1 MYVCMYVCIYVCS
14 CRRFNVYSVYM
25 LYVRMYVR
33 MLPGPSCSAILV
45 CLYFCMCVRRCFNR
59 WCTALKRCRALR
71 QLVTAKTRSLKESAF
86 HQWRERV
93 CRNEA
98 ERTALIH
105 QRLCVLKR
113 SFAVWKGRSKSVTHT
128 AR

>member
-1 MYVCMYVCIYVCS
+1 MYVCMYVFMYIAVGDSICILYTYMFYVC
-14 CRRFNVYSVYM
+14 
-25 LYVRMYVR
+25 MYIH

-45 CLYFCMCVRRCFNR
+45 CLYFCMCVRRCFNL
-59 WCTALKRCRALR
+59 WCTALRRCRALR

-86 HQWRERV
+86 HRWRERV
-93 CRNEA
+93 CCNEA